1 MNCFTH
7 ALPFLDDPYVAVG
20 SCLPDWLGAV
30 DRKVRVREKTA
41 EPYCDDENPMIASLA
56 KGIVQHHRD
65 DHWFHQTDAFAQLS
79 MQLSLESREL
89 LGDEA
94 GFRPGLLGH
103 IVIELLLDAYLEK
116 QYPGKLEEYYQV
128 VKSVDA
134 EFVQDTVNRLAKKPT
149 GKLVWYFEVFLSE
162 RYIFDYADNSR
173 LMYRMNRVFQRV
185 KLTPIGSELDT
196 WMPTVRERVYDQANA
211 LLAEYPLTEDVR

>member
-7 ALPFLDDPYVAVG
+7 ALPFLDDPYMAVG

-30 DRKVRVREKTA
+30 DRKVRVREKVA
-41 EPYCDDENPMIASLA
+41 EPFCEDDDPLVASLA

-79 MQLSLESREL
+79 MQLSLECRQR

-103 IVIELLLDAYLEK
+103 IVIELLLDAYLESK
-116 QYPGKLEEYYQV
+116 YPGKLEAYYQLV
-128 VKSVDA
+128 ESVDP

-149 GKLVWYFEVFLSE
+149 DKLVWYFEVFLRE
-162 RYIFDYADNSR
+162 RYIFDYADDKR
-173 LMYRMNRVFQRV
+173 LLYRMNRVFQRV
-185 KLTPIGSELDT
+185 KLEPIGNELDT
-196 WMPTVRERVYDQANA
+196 WMPKVRERVYGQATA
-211 LLAEYPLTEDVR
+211 LLEEYPLS